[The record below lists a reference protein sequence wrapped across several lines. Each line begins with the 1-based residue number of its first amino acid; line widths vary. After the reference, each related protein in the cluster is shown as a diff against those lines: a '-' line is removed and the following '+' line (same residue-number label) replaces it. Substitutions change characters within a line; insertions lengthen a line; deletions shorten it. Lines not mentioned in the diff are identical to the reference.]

1 MGGGVLKLHD
11 NRKKRPKPV
20 QFRQEEKRMY
30 KRPDRQTLHLFE
42 ELFPYGGKLDS
53 ENRWLKIAKLI
64 PWVELEEK
72 YAVSFSDRGRPGTDA
87 RLAVGL
93 FLLKHMSGKS
103 DEEVVMEL
111 LENPYWQSFCGLETF
126 ATASTIEASTLS
138 RLRKRLGLAYVREM
152 EEATYRV
159 LIEKKILRAKGMLAD
174 GTVIPENIKYPND
187 VGLLNDVREW
197 VVKHIKG
204 IGQDIGRKY
213 RTYCRKARQVH
224 LSFAKS
230 KRKTKRQIK
239 RAKRQMLQFVRR
251 NLRQLEEALQEAYRK
266 GSRGVLL
273 IGEKLGTAKKIF
285 EQQWEMYKQ
294 GSHRVKDRIVSF
306 HRPWVRP
313 IKRGKNGKDVEFGAK
328 AAMSHVDGFLF
339 LDRIH
344 HNNFSESQTEVV
356 REQIENYEAR
366 FGKKPSSFTGDKAYG
381 SRENRQWIET
391 EKQIRSSFIQLGKR
405 KPSQDKMTRWFK
417 RKQKER
423 NRIEGHFG
431 HGKEHYRLDRVWY
444 YGKDGSE
451 IWTRG
456 GILAMN
462 LMTAAARV

>member
-1 MGGGVLKLHD
+1 
-11 NRKKRPKPV
+11 
-20 QFRQEEKRMY
+20 MY
-30 KRPDRQTLHLFE
+30 KRQDSQTPHLFE
-42 ELFPYGGKLDS
+42 ELFPYGGKLD
-53 ENRWLKIAKLI
+53 EKNRWLKIAKLI
-64 PWVELEEK
+64 SWGKLEEK
-72 YAVSFSDRGRPGTDA
+72 YAASFSDRGRPGTPA

-126 ATASTIEASTLS
+126 ATSKTIEASTLS
-138 RLRKRLGLAYVREM
+138 RLRKRLGPKYVKDLED
-152 EEATYRV
+152 ATYGV
-159 LIEKKILRAKGMLAD
+159 LIERKILKAKGILAD

-187 VGLLNDVREW
+187 VGLLNDVRQWLVEN
-197 VVKHIKG
+197 IKR
-204 IGQDIGRKY
+204 IGRDAGRKY
-213 RTYCRKARQVH
+213 RTYCRKARQAY
-224 LSFAKS
+224 LNFAKS

-251 NLRQLEEALQEAYRK
+251 NLRQLEEALGEAKRI
-266 GSRGVLL
+266 GTRRLPLL
-273 IGEKLGTAKKIF
+273 GDRLETGKKIF
-285 EQQWEMYKQ
+285 EQQLEMYKQ
-294 GSHRVKDRIVSF
+294 GSHRIKDRIVSF

-313 IKRGKNGKDVEFGAK
+313 MKRGKNGKDAEFGAK

-339 LDRIH
+339 LDKIGH
-344 HNNFSESQTEVV
+344 DNFSESKTEVV
-356 REQIENYEAR
+356 REQIENYEER
-366 FGKKPSSFTGDKAYG
+366 FGKQPPSFTGDKAYG
-381 SRENRQWIET
+381 SRENRQFMEVD
-391 EKQIRSSFIQLGKR
+391 KNIRSSFVQLGKK

-444 YGKDGSE
+444 HGKDGSE

-462 LMTAAARV
+462 LMTAVARV

>member
-1 MGGGVLKLHD
+1 
-11 NRKKRPKPV
+11 
-20 QFRQEEKRMY
+20 MY
-30 KRPDRQTLHLFE
+30 KRRDRQTPYLFE
-42 ELFPYGGKLDS
+42 ELFPYGGKLDT

-64 PWVELEEK
+64 PWETLERK
-72 YAVSFSDRGRPGTDA
+72 YAESFSDRGRPGTDA
-87 RLAVGL
+87 RLGVGL

-126 ATASTIEASTLS
+126 ATAAAIESSTLS
-138 RLRKRLGLAYVREM
+138 RLRKRLGPKYVREM
-152 EEATYRV
+152 EEATYAV
-159 LIEKKILRAKGMLAD
+159 LIEKKILRGKGMLAD

-187 VGLLNDVREW
+187 VGLLNDVRQW
-197 VVKHIKG
+197 VVEKIKW
-204 IGQDIGRKY
+204 ISQDIGRSY
-213 RTYCRKARQVH
+213 RTYCRKARRVY
-224 LSFAKS
+224 LNFAKS

-251 NLRQLEEALQEAYRK
+251 NLRQLEEAIQEDYRK
-266 GSRGVLL
+266 GSRHTLL
-273 IGEKLGTAKKIF
+273 IGRKFDTARKIF
-285 EQQWEMYKQ
+285 EQQWEMYKK
-294 GSHRVKDRIVSF
+294 GTHRIADRIVSF

-339 LDRIH
+339 LDKIQH
-344 HNNFSESQTEVV
+344 DNFSESQTEVV
-356 REQIENYEAR
+356 REQIKNYEER
-366 FGKKPSSFTGDKAYG
+366 FGKKPASFTGDKAYG
-381 SRENRQWIET
+381 SRENRQLIEA
-391 EKQIRSSFIQLGKR
+391 EKQIRSSFVQLGKK

-444 YGKDGSE
+444 HGQDGSE

-462 LMTAAARV
+462 LMTAVARS

>member
-1 MGGGVLKLHD
+1 
-11 NRKKRPKPV
+11 
-20 QFRQEEKRMY
+20 MY
-30 KRPDRQTLHLFE
+30 KPQDRQTPHLFE
-42 ELFPYGGKLDS
+42 ELFPYGGKLDA
-53 ENRWLKIAKLI
+53 ENRWLKIANLI
-64 PWVELEEK
+64 PWQKLEEK
-72 YAVSFSDRGRPGTDA
+72 YAVSFSDRGRPATPA

-111 LENPYWQSFCGLETF
+111 LENPYWQSFCGLEAF
-126 ATASTIEASTLS
+126 ATSKTIEASTLS
-138 RLRKRLGLAYVREM
+138 RLRKRLGPEYVREM
-152 EEATYRV
+152 EEATYQV

-187 VGLLNDVREW
+187 VGLLNDVRQW
-197 VVKHIKG
+197 VVEKIKG
-204 IGQDIGRKY
+204 IGEDVGRKY
-213 RTYCRKARQVH
+213 RTYCRKARQVY
-224 LSFAKS
+224 LNFAKS

-266 GSRGVLL
+266 GSRHTLL
-273 IGEKLGTAKKIF
+273 IGAKLDTARRIF
-285 EQQWEMYKQ
+285 EQQWEMYKK
-294 GSHRVKDRIVSF
+294 GIHRVEDRIVSF

-313 IKRGKNGKDVEFGAK
+313 IKRGKSGKDVEFGAK

-339 LDRIH
+339 LDKIH
-344 HNNFSESQTEVV
+344 HDNFSESQTEVV

-366 FGKKPSSFTGDKAYG
+366 FGKKPASFTGDKAYG
-381 SRENRQWIET
+381 SRENRKFIED
-391 EKQIRSSFIQLGKR
+391 EKQIRSSFIQLGKK
-405 KPSQDKMTRWFK
+405 KPSRDKMTRWFK

-423 NRIEGHFG
+423 NLIEGHFG
-431 HGKEHYRLDRVWY
+431 HGKEHYRLDRAWY
-444 YGKDGSE
+444 HGGEGSE

-462 LMTAAARV
+462 LMTAVARV